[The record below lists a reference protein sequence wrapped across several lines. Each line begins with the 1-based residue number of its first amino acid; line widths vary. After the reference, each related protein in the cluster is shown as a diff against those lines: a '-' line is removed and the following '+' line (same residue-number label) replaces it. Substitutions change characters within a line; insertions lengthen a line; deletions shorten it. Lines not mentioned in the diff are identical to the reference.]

1 MPRSP
6 RKDGLYEPNL
16 FLQFFLTGQPIGR
29 LIECAIAPSSLR
41 SAEYAVLSAIDELEP
56 VMPSDIARLT
66 GIPRPTLTPHI
77 ERLVIAGYVGR
88 IPNPRDGRSYMLT
101 LTPDGSRVK
110 EESSRALDVAL
121 RSLVAHLEGDV
132 DALTGALGRLR
143 EAAEETLVS
152 FDP

>member
-1 MPRSP
+1 MPRTP

-29 LIECAIAPSSLR
+29 LIERVIAPSGMK
-41 SAEYAVLSAIDELEP
+41 ATEYAVLSAVDELEP
-56 VMPSDIARLT
+56 VMPSDVSRLT

-77 ERLVIAGYVGR
+77 ERLVAAGYVGR
-88 IPNPRDGRSYMLT
+88 VPNARDGRSYMLT
-101 LTPDGSRVK
+101 LTPEGHRVK
-110 EESSRALDVAL
+110 DESGRALDVAL
-121 RSLVAHLEGDV
+121 RSLLAHLEGDGSELV
-132 DALTGALGRLR
+132 SALERLR